1 MFKTLISQLG
11 PNLPPNLYDLPV
23 CVPSLLLPTPPTP
36 TRQVIVTENLHGVAS
51 LYPQALATGA
61 RSTNMMSVMYSC
73 VRAFLAAAALFSFL
87 SLP

>member
-1 MFKTLISQLG
+1 MFKSLIIQLG

-23 CVPSLLLPTPPTP
+23 CVLAIANPPPTP
-36 TRQVIVTENLHGVAS
+36 TWQVIVTENLHGVAS

-61 RSTNMMSVMYSC
+61 HSTNMTSVMYSC
-73 VRAFLAAAALFSFL
+73 VRAFLAAAALFGFL